1 MPTLRS
7 AGSYEPVAPLGQTL
21 VREPA
26 FPQTIGACIYCGCR
40 DEDLSD
46 EHVIPFALGGNWIL
60 KKASCRAH
68 RDLTSAIEGAVLHHA
83 WGPARAALG
92 IQTRHKQ
99 SRSKGLPVRLERNG
113 RVESISVPIE
123 QHPAAL
129 VMLVFA
135 PPGVMPAKPKI
146 AGTPVIRMPGG
157 YRRGKAEDL
166 VSRYGAGGVRVRYP
180 APTSY
185 ARFLAKVAYSFVVAC
200 DGLEACRDT
209 PVLAA
214 LLGIGPSIFKFV
226 GNDDALG
233 THTANDVQ
241 QVTMASDDRGR
252 LVFIRLLGTLA
263 PEYVVRIDSPGTGY
277 P

>member
-1 MPTLRS
+1 MATLR
-7 AGSYEPVAPLGQTL
+7 GERSYVPVVPISQTP

-60 KKASCRAH
+60 RKASCKAH
-68 RDLTSAIEGAVLHHA
+68 RDLTSAIEGDVLHHA

-99 SRSKGLPVRLERNG
+99 SRSKRLPVRLERYG
-113 RVESISVPIE
+113 RVESIAVPIE

-157 YRRGKAEDL
+157 YRRGKAEAL
-166 VSRYGAGGVRVRYP
+166 VSRFGAREVRVRYP
-180 APTSY
+180 EPTSY
-185 ARFLAKVAYSFVVAC
+185 ARFLAKVAYSFAVAC
-200 DGLEACRDT
+200 DGLAACRST

-226 GNDDALG
+226 GNDDALA

-241 QVTMASDDRGR
+241 QVSMASGDSGR
-252 LVFIRLLGTLA
+252 LVFIRLLGTPRA
-263 PEYVVRIDSPGTGY
+263 PEYVVRIDSPGAG
-277 P
+277 